1 MNWVDL
7 AILAIVGLSTAF
19 SLVRGFVR
27 ETIVFIGL
35 IAGLWAAFNFMDVA
49 GGWFERWIEDP
60 SIRLALGFVV
70 VLGAVLIASG
80 ILSGLLRLAVN
91 VTGLTGTDRVL
102 GGIFGAA
109 RGAIV
114 VAALVL
120 LADLTDLR
128 GRAWWQEST
137 MLPVFESAADE
148 IRRILPEELAAYF
161 GRDALPDAPKVDL
174 DQDLDID
181 LDRDLDIDRDL
192 DLGLDRDLREPD
204 RVNPTVE

>member
-1 MNWVDL
+1 MNWVDF
-7 AILAIVGLSTAF
+7 AILAIVGLSAAF

-27 ETIVFIGL
+27 EAIVFIGL
-35 IAGLWAAFNFMDVA
+35 IVGLWAAFNFMEVA

-70 VLGAVLIASG
+70 VLVAVLIASG

-128 GRAWWQEST
+128 SRTWWQEST
-137 MLPVFESAADE
+137 TLPVFESVAGE
-148 IRRILPEELAAYF
+148 IRRILPEELAAHF

-174 DQDLDID
+174 D
-181 LDRDLDIDRDL
+181 RDL
-192 DLGLDRDLREPD
+192 DLDLDFDQDLDLDRGLGVPGGVKSVIE
-204 RVNPTVE
+204 